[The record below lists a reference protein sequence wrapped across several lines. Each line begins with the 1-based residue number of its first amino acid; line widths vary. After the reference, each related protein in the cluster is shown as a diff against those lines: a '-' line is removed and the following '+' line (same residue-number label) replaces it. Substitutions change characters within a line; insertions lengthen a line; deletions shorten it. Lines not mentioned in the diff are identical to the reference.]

1 LSPPTTTLIITISL
15 AMTGIT
21 SNLSTEEQQAIAKKK
36 EDDATGMAQTIMATT
51 Q

>member
-21 SNLSTEEQQAIAKKK
+21 SNLSTEEQQAIAKK